1 MKYHDSGKKILLRDR
16 KALNQVCLAAL
27 EDESPSM
34 TQEEIYNNFTG
45 VGGLHGLSY
54 VDYGNY
60 HDFSEAKKEIEQGRF
75 FTSDALCK
83 WVLDCIRPEHQHRIA
98 DLTCGKGSFFNHL
111 PNEEELYGCE
121 IDPDSFAIARHLF
134 PKAKLTL
141 GDMRT
146 YQPGIHFNLIVG
158 NPPYNL
164 NWNYGG
170 KKMPSQTAY
179 ILKAAELLFP
189 GGFLAVIVPETFLG
203 ESTKKIEVKRIYQQF
218 NHIVQVKLDPNA
230 FSWLGVQNFPTKLL
244 LLQRH
249 ADCLEKIPYS
259 PVVMDLISESDSA
272 AIYQKYVRPC
282 KEHIRK
288 ENPKVTLQ
296 INREAGLA
304 AEKKRNEEKLL
315 YQIRVHPRT
324 QKQYEKCRE
333 LLDTY
338 YQQKCPPDMK
348 SDEWEKKR
356 LHYKPVM
363 QEITSVLRQ
372 QNHRETDKVA
382 LVRSKDFIYY
392 KAYSKKMQA
401 DADEQN
407 ARMDM
412 HRISQLV
419 VSGTHHDLLQC
430 GPYRKLLEKKRRA
443 YRHQVQAFA
452 EMEEDSD
459 IREWL
464 LNWELTNKWGGEA
477 IRLNE
482 RQLYDTN
489 LTLQKRYAYLQWSQG
504 AGKTVSGTAQGM
516 YRLAHGQT
524 DYVFVV
530 SSAISIET
538 TWAPFLEKY
547 QIPHKVIRCRADLR
561 RVYPGDFV
569 LITLG
574 RTKNYQH
581 QIQKIVK
588 LASRRLF
595 LIYDEAQNSSA
606 LEENEEVGKLTKAT
620 LSCFRSLKYKLLM
633 SGTSINNNV
642 VESYPQLYLLYNGS
656 VNMRC
661 MADCL
666 YSFCEE
672 SQDYTPYFNDRFA
685 MPYPAYVE
693 GLSYFKHSHLPEK
706 LTVFGVVQRRQDILN
721 AEVLREIISYT
732 MITRTFKEVTGK
744 DLERRR
750 ELRAT
755 MTAAEVELYA
765 VAEKEFYRL
774 EKEYFKSTNMS
785 ARKMA
790 QARIIAQIKIMLR
803 ICTCAPVFKDYHGSM
818 VTGRMAAIFSEIANV
833 PNQRVAIG
841 VRQNNIVRAYAAAA
855 RKAFPGRPVFTIT
868 GSDFDPQQRRN
879 LIYGR
884 FEDFDN
890 SILICTQQSLSESIS
905 IDSVDYCF
913 LAEMHWNDSKMAQF
927 YYRFIRYTSTR
938 EKHIYYVNYPDSIE
952 TNLIYL
958 LVAKERM
965 LRFLKGQDIS
975 FEDLFVEMGFKLEQH
990 QGAVFRGYDAEGH
1003 PELYWG
1009 KQQIAA

>member
-1 MKYHDSGKKILLRDR
+1 MKYRDSGEKIALQDR
-16 KALNQVCLAAL
+16 KSLNEICLAAL
-27 EDESPSM
+27 DEQTPSM
-34 TQEEIYNNFTG
+34 TQEEIYNKFTG

-54 VDYGNY
+54 VDYANY
-60 HDFSEAKKEIEQGRF
+60 YDFSEAKKEIEQGQF
-75 FTSDALCK
+75 FTSDALCQ
-83 WVLDCIRPEHQHRIA
+83 WVLGCIRPSHGQRIA

-111 PNEEELYGCE
+111 PDEEDIYGCE
-121 IDPDSFAIARHLF
+121 IDPDSFAVARHLF

-146 YQPGIHFNLIVG
+146 YQPGIHFHTVVG

-164 NWNYGG
+164 NWNYDG

-189 GGFLAVIVPETFLG
+189 GGLLAVIVPETFLG
-203 ESTKKIEVKRIYQQF
+203 ESTKKIDIKRIYQKF
-218 NHIVQVKLDPNA
+218 NHIVQVKLDVNA
-230 FSWLGVQNFPTKLL
+230 FSWLGVRNFPTKLL
-244 LLQRH
+244 ILQRH
-249 ADCLEKIPYS
+249 ADCLEKISYNPFT
-259 PVVMDLISESDSA
+259 MDLVTESDHEK
-272 AIYQKYVRPC
+272 IYHQYVKPF
-282 KEHIRK
+282 KILVQK
-288 ENPKVTLQ
+288 ENPKIILQ
-296 INREAGLA
+296 INRENSAA
-304 AEKKRNEEKLL
+304 AEKKRKEMQLL
-315 YQIRVHPRT
+315 YQIQVHPRT
-324 QKQYEKCRE
+324 RDQYAHCRK

-348 SDEWEKKR
+348 ADEWERKR

-363 QEITSVLRQ
+363 KEITAVLRQ
-372 QNHRETDKVA
+372 QNHVEIDKVE
-382 LVRSKDFIYY
+382 LVKGKEHIYF
-392 KAYSKKMQA
+392 KAYSKKMQE
-401 DADEQN
+401 DADKCN
-407 ARMDM
+407 AQLDM
-412 HRISQLV
+412 NRISQLV
-419 VSGTHHDLLQC
+419 VSGKAHDLLRC
-430 GPYRKLLEKKRRA
+430 GPYRKLLEKKQQA
-443 YRHQVQAFA
+443 YRHQVQPFA
-452 EMEEDSD
+452 EMEEDPV
-459 IREWL
+459 IRAWL
-464 LNWELTNKWGGEA
+464 LNWELTNKWGEQP

-547 QIPHKVIRCRADLR
+547 QIPHKVIRRRADLR

-574 RTKNYQH
+574 RTKNYQR

-606 LEENEEVGKLTKAT
+606 LEENEDVGKLTKAT
-620 LSCFRSLKYKLLM
+620 LACFRSLRYKLLM

-642 VESYPQLYLLYNGS
+642 VESYPQLYLLYNAS

-661 MADCL
+661 MADYL
-666 YSFCEE
+666 YSYCEE
-672 SQDYTPYFNDRFA
+672 EDDYSAHFNEHYG

-693 GLSYFKHSHLPEK
+693 GLQHFKHSHLPEK

-744 DLERRR
+744 DLERRS

-755 MTAAEVELYA
+755 MTEAEREIYT
-765 VAEKEFYRL
+765 VAEKEFFRL

-803 ICTCAPVFKDYHGSM
+803 ICTCAPVLKDYHGGM
-818 VTGRMAAIFSEIANV
+818 VTGRMAAIFSKIEKI
-833 PNQRVAIG
+833 PNGRVAIG

-884 FEDFDN
+884 FEQFDN

-938 EKHIYYVNYPDSIE
+938 KKYIYYVNYPDSIE

-975 FEDLFVEMGFKLEQH
+975 FEDLFVEMGFELEQH
-990 QGAVFRGYDAEGH
+990 QGAVFRGYDAQGH

>member
-1 MKYHDSGKKILLRDR
+1 MKYRDSVGKIPLRDR
-16 KALNQVCLAAL
+16 KSLNQICLSAL
-27 EDESPSM
+27 EDDPPSM
-34 TQEEIYNNFTG
+34 PPEEIYQKFTG

-60 HDFSEAKKEIEQGRF
+60 HDFSEAKKEIEQGQF
-75 FTSDALCK
+75 FTSDALCQ
-83 WVLDCIRPEHQHRIA
+83 WVIDCIRPQHHHRIA

-111 PNEEELYGCE
+111 PNEAEVYGCE

-134 PKAKLTL
+134 PEAKLTL
-141 GDMRT
+141 GDMRI
-146 YQPGIHFNLIVG
+146 YQPGVRFNLIIG

-164 NWNYGG
+164 NWEYAGR
-170 KKMPSQTAY
+170 KMDSQTAY
-179 ILKAAELLFP
+179 ILKSAELLFP
-189 GGFLAVIVPETFLG
+189 GGILAVIVPETFLG
-203 ESTKKIEVKRIYQQF
+203 ESTRKIDVKRIYQQF
-218 NHIVQVKLDPNA
+218 NHIVQVKLDANA

-244 LLQRH
+244 ILQRQ
-249 ADCLEKIPYS
+249 ADCLEKIPYDALTMAL
-259 PVVMDLISESDSA
+259 VDESSSHK
-272 AIYQKYVRPC
+272 IYEKHVRPRV
-282 KEHIRK
+282 EIVRR
-288 ENPKVTLQ
+288 ENPRITLQ
-296 INREAGLA
+296 INREATLK
-304 AEKKRNEEKLL
+304 AERKRKEEQLL

-324 QKQYEKCRE
+324 QEQYGECRE
-333 LLDTY
+333 LLERY
-338 YQQKCPPDMK
+338 YHQICPPDMK
-348 SDEWEKKR
+348 AGEWEKKR
-356 LHYKPVM
+356 LHYEPVM
-363 QEITSVLRQ
+363 KQISAVLQ
-372 QNHRETDKVA
+372 GQNHLETDQVE
-382 LVRSKDFIYY
+382 LVKGKEYLYY
-392 KAYSKKMQA
+392 KAYSKNMQA
-401 DADEQN
+401 DAEERN
-407 ARMDM
+407 AQMDM
-412 HRISQLV
+412 RRISQLI
-419 VSGTHHDLLQC
+419 VSGKPHDLSLC
-430 GPYRKLLEKKRRA
+430 GSYRKLLERKQRA
-443 YRHQVQAFA
+443 YRHQVTPFK
-452 EMEEDSD
+452 EMEENPA

-464 LNWELTNKWGGEA
+464 MNWELTNRWGEET
-477 IRLNE
+477 IRLND

-574 RTKNYQH
+574 RTKNYQR
-581 QIQKIVK
+581 QIQKIVR

-606 LEENEEVGKLTKAT
+606 LEENEDVGKLTKAT
-620 LSCFRSLKYKLLM
+620 LACFRSLKYKLLM

-656 VNMRC
+656 VNMRS
-661 MADCL
+661 MAKCL
-666 YSFCEE
+666 YSVCEE
-672 SQDYTPYFNDRFA
+672 SGEYTSYFSDRYGL
-685 MPYPAYVE
+685 PYPAYVE
-693 GLSYFKHSHLPEK
+693 GLQHFKHSHLPEK

-732 MITRTFKEVTGK
+732 MITRTFQEVTGK

-755 MTAAEVELYA
+755 MTAAEESLYA

-803 ICTCAPVFKDYHGSM
+803 ICTCAPVFKDYHGDAI
-818 VTGRMAAIFSEIANV
+818 TGRMAEIFHEIEKV
-833 PNQRVAIG
+833 PNSRVAIG
-841 VRQNNIVRAYAAAA
+841 VRQNNIVRAYATAAS
-855 RKAFPGRPVFTIT
+855 KAFPDRPVFTIT
-868 GSDFDPQQRRN
+868 GSDLDPQQRRN

-975 FEDLFVEMGFKLEQH
+975 FEDLFLEMGFELAQH